1 MWFSKINRKLL
12 SLSLSL
18 KRERERERI
27 KRIAQQNRNISAI
40 TISITIAY
48 DYVAENFFCR
58 THIINTYMFVLWLEL
73 LTYVAFFFES
83 ENRNYV

>member
-1 MWFSKINRKLL
+1 MIRKVL
-12 SLSLSL
+12 SLSLS
-18 KRERERERI
+18 RERERERENGI
-27 KRIAQQNRNISAI
+27 VQQNRNISAI

-48 DYVAENFFCR
+48 DYVAENFFFK

-73 LTYVAFFFES
+73 LTYVAFFFQS